1 MSVVVEKYGGTSVG
15 TIERINKVAQ
25 RVARS
30 KAEGQDVVVV
40 LSAMAG
46 DTNRLIDLARQV
58 NPNPVPRELDMA
70 MSTGEQITIALL
82 SIALNRDGV
91 KAKSYT
97 GSQIPIITNNMH
109 GKARV
114 ENINA
119 EKISADLADGYVVV
133 VAGFQGITECGEITT
148 LGRGGSDTTAVA
160 LAAALNAQ
168 ECRIYT
174 DVDGVMTADPR
185 IVPDARILDQIT
197 AEEMLELS
205 SSGAKVLQI
214 RAVEFAH
221 KYGVDL
227 RVLSSFQDVK
237 GTLVTSK
244 ETNMEQPK
252 ITGIA
257 YNINEAKITIRGVP
271 DRPGVASKL
280 FGPIADA
287 HINVDMIIQNVGT
300 DNNTDL
306 TFTVDRSEY
315 QNSLDLVRRIMPDL
329 GAGELVSNDDIA
341 KISIVGVGMRSHTGI
356 ATTMFTTLADEG
368 INIQMISTSEIK
380 ISVIVDEKYVELG
393 VRALHKAFGLDQAVT
408 PVREEAPQQQLE
420 V

>member
-244 ETNMEQPK
+244 ETSMEQPK